1 MFIEQTAASIR
12 QVIALIVNAVG
23 REKTGRV
30 SYVVTAK
37 AGDAIKT
44 AFSVVDA
51 SELIISNHLDGRI
64 NEAYPQELQPR
75 DRTRLTSKL
84 QVNEISKKLQPALL
98 SDSGL
103 SSHGAPII
111 GSDNVV
117 ESGNGRSM
125 GIIKAYA
132 SGNAADYK
140 DYLVKNAK
148 LYGLS
153 ASKIAEMERP
163 VLVRVRV
170 DDVDRAQFAK
180 DSNISDLQDMAASE
194 KAFVDAES
202 ITGGLLAL
210 FAPSE
215 TGNLMAGSNSAFV
228 QGFMKEIGASAAAG
242 LLTEDGRPTR
252 QLLDRIQN
260 AIFAKAYK
268 NESLV
273 KLVAEEPDPELRNVL
288 TALNVAAHDFVQMQY
303 LSGEAHKAIVD
314 NVVQGVESVDS
325 LDGKALQSLT
335 EAIELVRKAKD
346 SGQSIEELV
355 SQQGLFGNIPEES
368 AALAIFIV
376 KNNRSAKRMGR
387 AFKLMAEAINEQ
399 LTRQQQAAGDLFG
412 GDAVTMSDVL
422 NSVGRQLES
431 EFGDVNGLTGLFES
445 APTPKT
451 GVFSQSKSTNE
462 LIRNIVG
469 LTTRSGY
476 MTGRYVGQWIQE
488 LNNGSSDIAPAL
500 KTIKSVIGKS
510 KAEFGRNITE
520 MDSFS
525 EGVASVIG
533 NGIMRYS
540 FKEDFIKAVVLDG
553 QGFELKTNYEAYTN
567 ANTPDEKH
575 NAAKAL
581 LDSIDPFLVKR
592 RGRRVFTAD
601 SKAMVNA
608 LTGSQEFPSVITLYA
623 EANTMPDSMKMPEN
637 EALAAHQNIIA
648 VGKAIMPNMDEKV
661 EANREAIRNA
671 AVDVE
676 FKEKLIGVGLSETD
690 VESISKALQGSR
702 MGYGNFKGDGYQ
714 IVLNT
719 APAIIRREV
728 SGLITK
734 LLEPTR
740 EELNQGLDSLMKL
753 SPATD
758 ENANGWISGL
768 KISKAL
774 IKRYDAN
781 YGTGALLADLKWA
794 YKLAGGQLTTL
805 KQIDLKSTGRS
816 HAQKIGKIALNPQ
829 SPRATL
835 AHELGHHFEY
845 SNPKLLDMVKV
856 FLNTR
861 KPTDG
866 GAPLIRLRV
875 ATGNAGYRKNEI
887 AIRDS
892 LSSPYIGK
900 VYSTTGK
907 VEDIGSSEVFSSAF
921 EYMFDR
927 NDGAKSMLNN
937 DGLMEFAM
945 GAIKGVFDGNY

>member
-1 MFIEQTAASIR
+1 MFITQTATSVR
-12 QVIALIVNAVG
+12 QIIALIVNAVN
-23 REKTGRV
+23 REKIGRV

-37 AGDAIKT
+37 GDEVKT
-44 AFSVVDA
+44 AFSIVDA

-75 DRTRLTSKL
+75 DRTRLSSKL
-84 QVNEISKKLQPALL
+84 QVNEISKNLRPAQL

-125 GIIKAYA
+125 GVIKAYA
-132 SGNAADYK
+132 SGNAGDYK
-140 DYLVKNAK
+140 EYLVKNAK

-153 ASKIAEMERP
+153 ASKIADMERP
-163 VLVRVRV
+163 VLVRVRL
-170 DDVDRAQFAK
+170 DDIDRAKFAK
-180 DSNISDLQDMAASE
+180 DSNLSDLQDMAASE

-202 ITGGLLAL
+202 ISGGLLAL

-215 TGNLMAGSNSAFV
+215 TGNLMAGTNSAFV

-242 LLTEDGRPTR
+242 LLTDDGRPTR

-303 LSGEAHKAIVD
+303 LSGEAHKTVVD
-314 NVVQGVESVDS
+314 NVVQGVESVES

-355 SQQGLFGNIPEES
+355 SQQGLFSSISEES

-376 KNNRSAKRMGR
+376 KNNRSAKRMGK

-412 GDAVTMSDVL
+412 GGVVTMSDVL
-422 NSVGRQLES
+422 SSVGRQLES
-431 EFGDVNGLTGLFES
+431 EFGEINGLTGLFES
-445 APTPKT
+445 APASKL
-451 GVFSQSKSTNE
+451 GVFSQAKSTNE
-462 LIRNIVG
+462 LIKNIVG
-469 LTTRSGY
+469 LTTRSSY
-476 MTGRYVGQWIQE
+476 MMGNYVGQWIQE
-488 LNNGSSDIAPAL
+488 IKNGNTEIAPAL
-500 KTIKSVIGKS
+500 KAIKSVLGKS
-510 KAEFGRNITE
+510 KAEFSKNVTE

-525 EGVASVIG
+525 EGVASIIG
-533 NGIMRYS
+533 GGIMRYA
-540 FKEDFIKAVVLDG
+540 FKEDFIKAVVIDG
-553 QGFELKTNYEAYTN
+553 NGFELKANYKAYTT
-567 ANTPDEKH
+567 ANTPAEKH
-575 NAAKAL
+575 GAAKAL

-592 RGRRVFTAD
+592 RGRRIFTAD

-623 EANTMPDSMKMPEN
+623 EANNMPDSLKMPEQD
-637 EALAAHQNIIA
+637 ALAAHQNIIVA
-648 VGKAIMPNMDEKV
+648 GKAIMPNMDEKV
-661 EANREAIRNA
+661 EANREVIRNA

-676 FKEKLIGVGLSETD
+676 FKEKLIGVGLSETE
-690 VESISKALQGSR
+690 VESISKALQSSR

-740 EELNQGLDSLMKL
+740 EQLKQGIDALVKL

-758 ENANGWISGL
+758 ENADEWISGL

-774 IKRYDAN
+774 ISRYDVN
-781 YGTGALLADLKWA
+781 YGSGAFLADLKWA
-794 YKLAGGQLTTL
+794 YKLAGGRLSTL
-805 KQIDLKSTGRS
+805 KEIGLKSSGRS
-816 HAQKIGKIALNPQ
+816 YAQKIGKIALNPQ

-845 SNPKLLDMVKV
+845 SNPKLLDVVKV
-856 FLNTR
+856 FLNAR
-861 KPTDG
+861 KPDDG

-907 VEDIGSSEVFSSAF
+907 VEDIGTSEVFSSAF
-921 EYMFDR
+921 EYMFNE

-937 DGLMEFAM
+937 DGLIEFAM